1 MERAKQVFECYTK
14 WEDWINGMW
23 RPTDGS
29 ERDFEIARRAAALL
43 SDPDKCGAAML
54 RVVNEWPIATK
65 INLTNYGQNRRAWLG
80 QAACCI
86 ELGIPEHLTR
96 LGWNTSMLGCDREA
110 ANAIAEHVIYNWER
124 EYVFESRI
132 CQNGQLMLTF

>member
-1 MERAKQVFECYTK
+1 
-14 WEDWINGMW
+14 MW